1 MSLIEQLVVFVIRA
15 RASAERERESYLFAS
30 VFVVQIHDCILTEKR
45 EFNIKYH
52 LNGMPRSFKKLVDT
66 EKP

>member
-45 EFNIKYH
+45 KFNIKYH
-52 LNGMPRSFKKLVDT
+52 
-66 EKP
+66 